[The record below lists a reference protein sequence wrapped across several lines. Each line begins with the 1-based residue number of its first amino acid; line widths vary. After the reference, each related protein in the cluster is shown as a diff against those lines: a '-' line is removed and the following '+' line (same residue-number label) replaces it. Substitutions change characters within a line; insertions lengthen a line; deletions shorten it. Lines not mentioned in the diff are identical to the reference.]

1 LYHDKKEQFAMEF
14 PLEYIDFL
22 VHFHG
27 DRDYFECH
35 EILEEFWKEIDSKN
49 KHSIWVGFIQLAVAN
64 YHHRRGNFNGALRTL
79 QKSLHIFTL
88 DEMKLCKLGIDPI
101 LLFKQMNQELS
112 NIKHQLDY
120 QSMNLPI
127 HSKELVEKCMNRCH
141 ELHLEWCKASD
152 LNNLEIV
159 HRHLKRDRTSVINER
174 NRAKRIKGSDF

>member
-1 LYHDKKEQFAMEF
+1 
-14 PLEYIDFL
+14 
-22 VHFHG
+22 
-27 DRDYFECH
+27 
-35 EILEEFWKEIDSKN
+35 
-49 KHSIWVGFIQLAVAN
+49 
-64 YHHRRGNFNGALRTL
+64 L

-127 HSKELVEKCMNRCH
+127 HSKELVEKCVNRCH
-141 ELHLEWCKASD
+141 ELHLEWCKPSD

-174 NRAKRIKGSDF
+174 NKAKRIKGSDF